1 MWNTQG
7 DVENNSLQVLL
18 DGGLEGLGVG
28 TDDLADLLAVLEQDE
43 GGHGADAEFLGDLGD
58 LVDIELVEAG
68 VGVRVREPFFWG
80 RVLLACYSL
89 FVWVFFRLVFSLP
102 FESRERFGCP
112 RLRRIALLRVEYWS
126 GNGGNM
132 EGVAYLTT

>member
-1 MWNTQG
+1 M
-7 DVENNSLQVLL
+7 LL

-68 VGVRVREPFFWG
+68 VGVRVGEPFFG
-80 RVLLACYSL
+80 GGFFVSLLFPFCL
-89 FVWVFFRLVFSLP
+89 GFFFRLVFSLP